1 MNKLYFFFKNPI
13 YAFIDLFKSMKSG
26 LTLQCQIKRFDN
38 G

>member
-1 MNKLYFFFKNPI
+1 MNKLYSLFKKPI
-13 YAFIDLFKSMKSG
+13 YVFIALFKSMKSG